1 MERRDQMTPKRYKL
15 LRRTM
20 FEDDVD
26 QATLAKAIGR
36 SCGYMT
42 DRFTGKHPFK
52 ADDMYKILDYF
63 SIPYDQMHLFFPPDG
78 ILPVNK

>member
-1 MERRDQMTPKRYKL
+1 MASKRYKL

-42 DRFTGKHPFK
+42 DRFTRKHPFK

-63 SIPYDQMHLFFPPDG
+63 DIHHDQMHLFFPPDR

>member
-1 MERRDQMTPKRYKL
+1 MASKRYKL

-42 DRFTGKHPFK
+42 DRFTGKYPFK
-52 ADDMYKILDYF
+52 TALWRPGGEMPQQ
-63 SIPYDQMHLFFPPDG
+63 S
-78 ILPVNK
+78 

>member
-1 MERRDQMTPKRYKL
+1 MASKRYKL

-52 ADDMYKILDYF
+52 ADAARR
-63 SIPYDQMHLFFPPDG
+63 
-78 ILPVNK
+78 